1 VIQISY
7 VSRATSPMTAQDLL
21 DLLRQCLA
29 NNPGNEVTGML
40 FYANETF
47 LQALEGEVED
57 VEKLL
62 AKIKS
67 DPRNTDVKLL
77 HRREIRRREY
87 SDWSMGFRRVTP
99 EILNAA
105 GSVTGADLSE
115 FNPVFLVQHKEVVE
129 QLFKEHVDPTVR
141 DIGLSDDPRD
151 QLVQFFKSENTRM
164 RGRVELALLM
174 LESITDAARS
184 GILSEQHL
192 ALCADAA
199 RALREI

>member
-1 VIQISY
+1 MIQISY

-67 DPRNTDVKLL
+67 DPRNTDVQLL

-115 FNPVFLVQHKEVVE
+115 FNPVFLVKHKEVVE

-184 GILSEQHL
+184 GILSERHL